1 MAGQLGSLR
10 KWVSD
15 RKLQT
20 QMLPELDDLEARMR
34 RSGFNMSNSGD
45 VPDIQFAVWSTT
57 TASDTGAQEAAKL
70 WLLETAGFAR
80 WASASFT
87 FAVSRVPGFRYEL
100 IHPFY
105 VFDASQKCPTCAN
118 RTAASAAATER
129 ARELP
134 TELHTFETC
143 CLAPQGGVLRGGTAD
158 QQELATT
165 GSAPPAAKAKKQN
178 KETPR
183 PPGPAAVWLLA

>member
-134 TELHTFETC
+134 TELHTLETC
-143 CLAPQGGVLRGGTAD
+143 CLAPQACSAVAPLTSRNWQPLAAHPPRQKQKSKTKKHRGRRV
-158 QQELATT
+158 QQRC
-165 GSAPPAAKAKKQN
+165 GY
-178 KETPR
+178 
-183 PPGPAAVWLLA
+183 

>member
-34 RSGFNMSNSGD
+34 RSGFNMSTSGD

-57 TASDTGAQEAAKL
+57 ASDTRAQEAAKL

-118 RTAASAAATER
+118 RTAAPAAATER
-129 ARELP
+129 ARDLP

-143 CLAPQGGVLRGGTAD
+143 CLAPQACSAVAPLTSRDRQPLAALPPRQRQKSKSTKKYRGRRV
-158 QQELATT
+158 QQRC
-165 GSAPPAAKAKKQN
+165 GY
-178 KETPR
+178 
-183 PPGPAAVWLLA
+183 

>member
-34 RSGFNMSNSGD
+34 RSGFNMSTSGD

-57 TASDTGAQEAAKL
+57 ASDTRAQEAAKL

-118 RTAASAAATER
+118 RTAAPAAATER
-129 ARELP
+129 ARDLP

-143 CLAPQGGVLRGGTAD
+143 CLAPQACSAVAPLTSRD
-158 QQELATT
+158 RQPLA
-165 GSAPPAAKAKKQN
+165 APPPRQKQKSKSTKKYRGRRVQQ
-178 KETPR
+178 R
-183 PPGPAAVWLLA
+183 CGY